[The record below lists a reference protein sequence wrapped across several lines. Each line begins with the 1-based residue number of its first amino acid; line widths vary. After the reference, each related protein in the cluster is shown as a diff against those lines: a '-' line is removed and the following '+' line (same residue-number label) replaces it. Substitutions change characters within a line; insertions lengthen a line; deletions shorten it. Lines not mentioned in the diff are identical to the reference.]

1 MEETTRDGATKY
13 QDASGKEITEKE
25 YLKIMKTGADAPQKE
40 AKDAVN
46 REENTARS

>member
-13 QDASGKEITEKE
+13 RDASGKEITEKE
-25 YLKIMKTGADAPQKE
+25 YLKIMKNAGADAPKE
-40 AKDAVN
+40 EKDAVN